1 MQLRLLNPYA
11 LHVLR
16 ALHWLEEAILRTL
29 LVAITLLVFFETVLR
44 FGFNT
49 GLLWA
54 QEVTLYMAAWFVLF
68 GASWGIR
75 TGAHIGVD
83 AVVKLLPRTPR
94 RIAGILAVLMGLVYS
109 GLFVYG
115 SWIYVSKV
123 KMIGIE
129 MEDLPL
135 PKWIA
140 LSILVIGF
148 SLLAVRL
155 LVLLKQ
161 LITDETDGFHHADEA
176 KESMKLAEEI
186 NEHLDTVTSSHES
199 DSKGDV
205 R

>member
-1 MQLRLLNPYA
+1 MQLRLLNSSA
-11 LHVLR
+11 HRWLK

-29 LVAITLLVFFETVLR
+29 LVAITLLVFFETILR

-75 TGAHIGVD
+75 SGAHIGVD
-83 AVVKLLPRTPR
+83 AFVKMLPRTPR
-94 RIAGILAVLMGLVYS
+94 RVAGVIAVLMGLVYS

-115 SWIYVSKV
+115 SWIYVSKI

-129 MEDLPL
+129 MEDLPI
-135 PKWIA
+135 PKWTA

-161 LITDETDGFHHADEA
+161 IMTGEADGFHHADEA
-176 KESMKLAEEI
+176 KDSMKLAEEI
-186 NEHLDTVTSSHES
+186 SEHLDNATNG
-199 DSKGDV
+199 KGGA

>member
-1 MQLRLLNPYA
+1 MLSRLL
-11 LHVLR
+11 HS
-16 ALHWLEEAILRTL
+16 LHWLEEAILRLL
-29 LVAITLLVFFETVLR
+29 LVAITLLVFTETVLR
-44 FGFNT
+44 FGFDT

-54 QEVTLYMAAWFVLF
+54 QEATLYMAAWFVLF

-75 TGAHIGVD
+75 SGAHIGVD
-83 AVVKLLPRTPR
+83 AFVKLLPDFPR
-94 RIAGILAVLMGLVYS
+94 RIAGIIAVLMGLVYS

-115 SWIYVSKV
+115 GWIYVSKI

-129 MEDLPL
+129 MEDLPF

-161 LITDETDGFHHADEA
+161 LITGEADGFNHADEA
-176 KESMKLAEEI
+176 KESMKLADEI
-186 NEHLDTVTSSHES
+186 NEEI
-199 DSKGDV
+199 GMNNGGA

>member
-1 MQLRLLNPYA
+1 MQLRLLNA
-11 LHVLR
+11 DRWLK

-83 AVVKLLPRTPR
+83 AFVKLLPETPR
-94 RIAGILAVLMGLVYS
+94 RIAGMIAVAMGLVYS

-115 SWIYVSKV
+115 SWIYVSKI

-129 MEDLPL
+129 MEDVPM

-155 LVLLKQ
+155 LVLMKQ
-161 LITDETDGFHHADEA
+161 LITGEADGFHHADEA
-176 KESMKLAEEI
+176 KDSMKLAEEI
-186 NEHLDTVTSSHES
+186 YKEQTESIQKTSN
-199 DSKGDV
+199 DV
-205 R
+205 NQNGGAR